1 MPVKS
6 FSNEAN

>member
-1 MPVKS
+1 VFLQS